1 MTVIEWKSNGQL
13 DNEIVIFCRVFQAF
27 GIVIEEFKS
36 CMTIINVD
44 GTHIYERF
52 GEKFLFAIVLNTNN
66 GILPL
71 TYAQVEKENN
81 VNQRWFF
88 QLIQLHITGDRID
101 IYIILDKHASIKH
114 GMTEIWL
121 NLIGYYQYCRHL
133 VSNFNHKFKDFSA
146 IKELLKMF
154 YEPSKHKFYVWFDDM
169 RIVTQ
174 TGKNSLSVNHNN
186 TWALYNYRG
195 HQYDNIKRYLS
206 KYFNHV
212 LKGVHVLPVLA
223 LLYLIF
229 YRTYT

>member
-1 MTVIEWKSNGQL
+1 MIDIEWKNNGQL
-13 DNEIVIFCRVFQAF
+13 DNEIIVFGRVFQSF

-52 GEKFLFAIVLNTNN
+52 GEKFSRHLVFAIVFNTNN

-88 QLIQLHITGDRID
+88 QLIQLYITGDHIG

-121 NLIGYYQYCRHL
+121 NLIGCYRYCRHL
-133 VSNFNHKFKDFSA
+133 VSNFNHKFKDLSA
-146 IKELLKMF
+146 IKELLEMC
-154 YEPSKHKFYVWFDDM
+154 YETSKYKFYVWFDEM

-174 TGKNSLSVNHNN
+174 NGKNNLSVNHNKH
-186 TWALYNYRG
+186 G
-195 HQYDNIKRYLS
+195 HFIII
-206 KYFNHV
+206 
-212 LKGVHVLPVLA
+212 GV
-223 LLYLIF
+223 INM
-229 YRTYT
+229 TI